1 MVERMVTS
9 ARRDAIFFANLISV
23 KDDILAEDVSRG

>member
-9 ARRDAIFFANLISV
+9 AQRDAIFFTNLISV